1 MSGLYQILI
10 PNAFSFKRY
19 SIRGLLLS
27 MTDQVDIPY
36 LQAPQFGLYVSRQ
49 QENDRAMKSA
59 PKIILKFPTKDE

>member
-1 MSGLYQILI
+1 
-10 PNAFSFKRY
+10 
-19 SIRGLLLS
+19 